1 MPATRRKPS
10 LPRNKTAK
18 KGRNSAKPK
27 CSPTSNKGYTC
38 YQTES
43 LIKMKERWNKR
54 HPDDMIGETDAR
66 GIWSAL
72 RRKLSDVCDS
82 EKCWLQQDF
91 MEGGMDNT
99 LKHYTFA
106 PDQPAAWKKK
116 PNEWLT
122 STEMIKV
129 MKQYERK
136 YKCFEFIG
144 PSPIDF
150 DKHLLYGECVWEQLC
165 NFDLKKLMK
174 KGKTKIGV
182 IFNTDPHW
190 KEGSH
195 WISLFIN
202 MRAKQPYIYFFDSNG
217 DPEPKEVRAFM
228 KRVVQQAKDMGIT
241 LAQGVNEVEHQETDS
256 ECGMYSLFFIIQNL
270 IDGISI
276 DEFGSKRIPDSTV
289 SKLRSIYFNAPSDAP
304 S

>member
-18 KGRNSAKPK
+18 RRSSAASPK
-27 CSPTSNKGYTC
+27 CSPTSDKGYTC
-38 YQTES
+38 YQSES
-43 LIKMKERWNKR
+43 LMKMKERWNKR
-54 HPDDMIGETDAR
+54 HPDDKIANTDAR
-66 GIWSAL
+66 GVWSAL
-72 RRKLSDVCDS
+72 RHKLADVCDS

-91 MEGGMDNT
+91 MEGGLDNT

-106 PDQPAAWKKK
+106 PDQPKTWKKN
-116 PNEWLT
+116 PDEWLT

-150 DKHLLYGECVWEQLC
+150 DKHLLYGECVWDQLC
-165 NFDLKKLMK
+165 NFSLSKLMK
-174 KGKTKIGV
+174 RGKTKIGV

-202 MRAKQPYIYFFDSNG
+202 MRAKKPYIYFFDSNG
-217 DPEPKEVRAFM
+217 DPEPPEVRKFM
-228 KRVVQQAKDMGIT
+228 TRVVQQAKAMGIEME
-241 LAQGVNEVEHQETDS
+241 QGVNEVEHQATDS

-276 DEFGSKRIPDSTV
+276 KDFGTKRIPDATV
-289 SKLRSIYFNAPSDAP
+289 AKLRSIYFNAPSA
-304 S
+304 